1 METYSPLV
9 NLGIY
14 SQFVSGFIIAC
25 RTYLN
30 SPKIM
35 TMLKIYF
42 VTELKSR
49 RSLQVKEIAVTGL
62 SIVKVMKV
70 RSVSRVF
77 VAGHPI
83 LMETYK

>member
-1 METYSPLV
+1 M
-9 NLGIY
+9 
-14 SQFVSGFIIAC
+14 
-25 RTYLN
+25 
-30 SPKIM
+30 K
-35 TMLKIYF
+35 MLKIYL

-62 SIVKVMKV
+62 SVVKAVRIVKVNKV